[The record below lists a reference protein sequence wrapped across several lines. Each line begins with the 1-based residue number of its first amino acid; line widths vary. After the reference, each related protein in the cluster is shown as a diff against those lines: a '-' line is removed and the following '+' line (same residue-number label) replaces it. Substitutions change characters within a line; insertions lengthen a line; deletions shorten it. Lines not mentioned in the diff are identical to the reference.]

1 MSAYRMVEVECDR
14 CREAESELHIS
25 ISQLRAQL
33 KEQGWKRRK
42 DEDICP
48 RCLDNGS

>member
-1 MSAYRMVEVECDR
+1 MSANKLIEVRCDI
-14 CREAESELHIS
+14 CDEAESEWNVS
-25 ISQLRAQL
+25 VSWLRAQL

>member
-1 MSAYRMVEVECDR
+1 MSAHKMSEVYCNICFEGE
-14 CREAESELHIS
+14 REWHVS